1 MSCGRTPEEYR
12 SFFAGIF
19 RDLDERPRI
28 IGMKIHAEGLT
39 VDLAEGKVVFSVE
52 GAGKVT
58 ADFSRRWLAEHPVP
72 LRFRKG
78 VEYLVFEPAGGNR
91 VRVKKANFWERMRA

>member
-72 LRFRKG
+72 LRFRTG
-78 VEYLVFEPAGGNR
+78 VQYLGFEPAGDNR